1 MRENLQNVEYDNPSL
16 AWEDLDAYELLE
28 VFMEGTR
35 TGLRNRDYTSMNTL
49 GAVIGFGVVI
59 LGLGGLVGNLAGTPV
74 MGLPNWAKGF
84 VLMLLPALL
93 LHELFSA

>member
-1 MRENLQNVEYDNPSL
+1 
-16 AWEDLDAYELLE
+16 
-28 VFMEGTR
+28 
-35 TGLRNRDYTSMNTL
+35 MNTL

-59 LGLGGLVGNLAGTPV
+59 LGLGGLVSNLAGTPV

-93 LHELFSA
+93 LPELFSA